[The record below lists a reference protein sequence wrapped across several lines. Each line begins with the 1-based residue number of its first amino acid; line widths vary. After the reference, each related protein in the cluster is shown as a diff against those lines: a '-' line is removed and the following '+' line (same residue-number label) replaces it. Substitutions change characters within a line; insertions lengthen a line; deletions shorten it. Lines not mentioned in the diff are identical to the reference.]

1 MSQLSP
7 NRRAHLGGSGAHPKI
22 ETAPGIAVERRPG
35 ASQGA
40 RERTRTSTA
49 KNGYMAPKYV
59 GGCPKAAFNA
69 SEPRFHR
76 IPKTPFPIY
85 SQVVPI
91 YPLFRGHTRALSIL
105 QTECS

>member
-22 ETAPGIAVERRPG
+22 ETAPGIADERRPG

-49 KNGYMAPKYV
+49 KNGHMALNHARLP
-59 GGCPKAAFNA
+59 
-69 SEPRFHR
+69 
-76 IPKTPFPIY
+76 IPPLG
-85 SQVVPI
+85 QVSNVKREI
-91 YPLFRGHTRALSIL
+91 RSV
-105 QTECS
+105 E